1 MDKKMLF
8 VFNPCS
14 GKGQIKTKLFEIID
28 IFIKGGYEVLVHP
41 TQEPQDGYRKV
52 KELADEVDLVVCSGG
67 DGTLDEVVTA
77 LMEIE
82 REVPLGYIPAGS
94 TNDFANSLSIPKD
107 MVMAARAIV
116 EGECCPCDVGSFN
129 SDTFVYVAAFGMF
142 TDVSY
147 QTDQNLKNLL
157 GHVAYVLE
165 GAKRIFDIKAYRVK
179 AISGG
184 ECFEDE
190 YIYGMVSNSR
200 SIGGFKN
207 LTAKRDVQM
216 DDGLLEVTLIKR
228 PKNPLE
234 LNEILMAL
242 MTRVDNTELIVSFK
256 TDKIEME
263 FEEEIPWTLDGEF
276 GGVHKT
282 AQIEARK
289 HAMKIFL
296 QDQEEEE
303 PEEGEE

>member
-14 GKGQIKTKLFEIID
+14 GKGQIKTKLLEIID
-28 IFIKGGYEVLVHP
+28 IFVKGGYEVLVHP
-41 TQEPQDGYRKV
+41 TQEPQDGYRQV
-52 KELADEVDLVVCSGG
+52 KKFAQDVDLVVCSGG

-77 LMEIE
+77 LMEVE
-82 REVPLGYIPAGS
+82 KEVPLGYIPAGS

-107 MVMAARAIV
+107 MAQAARAIV
-116 EGECCPCDVGSFN
+116 EGKCYSCDVGSFN
-129 SDTFVYVAAFGMF
+129 EDTFVYVAAFGIF

-157 GHVAYVLE
+157 GHLAYVLE
-165 GAKRIFDIKAYRVK
+165 GTKRIFNVK
-179 AISGG
+179 TYHMKVTSNG
-184 ECFEDE
+184 ETFEDD

-200 SIGGFKN
+200 SVGGFKN

-228 PKNPLE
+228 PRNPLE
-234 LNEILMAL
+234 LNEILVAL
-242 MTRVDNTELIVSFK
+242 VTRVDNTDLIESFK
-256 TDKIEME
+256 TDHIVME
-263 FEEEIPWTLDGEF
+263 AEEEISWTLDGEF
-276 GGVHKT
+276 GGDHRI
-282 AQIEARK
+282 ARIGARK

-296 QDQEEEE
+296 KEDQKAE
-303 PEEGEE
+303 

>member
-14 GKGQIKTKLFEIID
+14 GKGQIKTKLLEIID
-28 IFIKGGYEVLVHP
+28 IFVKGGYEVLVHP
-41 TQEPQDGYRKV
+41 TQEPQDGYRQV
-52 KELADEVDLVVCSGG
+52 KKFAPDVDLVVCSGG

-77 LMEIE
+77 LMEVE
-82 REVPLGYIPAGS
+82 KEVPLGYIPAGS

-107 MVMAARAIV
+107 MAQAARAIV
-116 EGECCPCDVGSFN
+116 EGKCYSCDVGSFN
-129 SDTFVYVAAFGMF
+129 EDTFVYVAAFGIF

-157 GHVAYVLE
+157 GHLAYVLE
-165 GAKRIFDIKAYRVK
+165 GTKRIFNVK
-179 AISGG
+179 TYHMKVTSNG
-184 ECFEDE
+184 ETFEDD

-200 SIGGFKN
+200 SVGGFKN

-228 PKNPLE
+228 PRNPLE
-234 LNEILMAL
+234 LNEILVAL
-242 MTRVDNTELIVSFK
+242 VTQVDNTDLIESFK
-256 TDKIEME
+256 TDHILLEA
-263 FEEEIPWTLDGEF
+263 EEEISWTLDGEF
-276 GGVHKT
+276 GGDHRI
-282 AQIEARK
+282 AHIEARK

-296 QDQEEEE
+296 KEDQKAE
-303 PEEGEE
+303 

>member
-14 GKGQIKTKLFEIID
+14 GKGQIKTKLLEIID
-28 IFIKGGYEVLVHP
+28 IFVKGGYEVLVHP
-41 TQEPQDGYRKV
+41 TQEPQDGYRQV
-52 KELADEVDLVVCSGG
+52 KKFAQDVDLVVCSGG

-77 LMEIE
+77 LMEVE
-82 REVPLGYIPAGS
+82 KEVPLGYIPAGS

-107 MVMAARAIV
+107 MAQAARAIV
-116 EGECCPCDVGSFN
+116 EGKCYSCDVGSFN
-129 SDTFVYVAAFGMF
+129 EDTFVYVAAFGIF

-157 GHVAYVLE
+157 GHLAYVLE
-165 GAKRIFDIKAYRVK
+165 GTKRIFNVK
-179 AISGG
+179 TYHMKVTSNG
-184 ECFEDE
+184 ETFEDD

-200 SIGGFKN
+200 SVGGFKN

-228 PKNPLE
+228 PRNPLE
-234 LNEILMAL
+234 LNEILVAL
-242 MTRVDNTELIVSFK
+242 VTRVDNTNLIESFK
-256 TDKIEME
+256 TDHIVME
-263 FEEEIPWTLDGEF
+263 AEEEISWTLDGEF
-276 GGVHKT
+276 GGDHRI
-282 AQIEARK
+282 ARIEARK

-296 QDQEEEE
+296 KEDQKDE
-303 PEEGEE
+303 

>member
-14 GKGQIKTKLFEIID
+14 GKGQIKTKLLEIID
-28 IFIKGGYEVLVHP
+28 IFVKGGYEVLVHP
-41 TQEPQDGYRKV
+41 TQEPQDGYRQV
-52 KELADEVDLVVCSGG
+52 KKFAQDVDLVVCSGG

-77 LMEIE
+77 LMEVE
-82 REVPLGYIPAGS
+82 KEVPLGYIPAGS

-107 MVMAARAIV
+107 MAQAARAIV
-116 EGECCPCDVGSFN
+116 EGKCYSCDVGSFN
-129 SDTFVYVAAFGMF
+129 EDTFVYVAAFGIF

-157 GHVAYVLE
+157 GHLAYALE
-165 GAKRIFDIKAYRVK
+165 GTKRIFNVK
-179 AISGG
+179 TYHMKVTSNG
-184 ECFEDE
+184 ETFEDD

-200 SIGGFKN
+200 SVGGFKN

-228 PKNPLE
+228 PRNPLE
-234 LNEILMAL
+234 LNEILVAL
-242 MTRVDNTELIVSFK
+242 VTRVDNTDLIESFK
-256 TDKIEME
+256 TDHIVME
-263 FEEEIPWTLDGEF
+263 AEEEISWTLDGEF
-276 GGVHKT
+276 GGDHRS
-282 AQIEARK
+282 ARIEARK

-296 QDQEEEE
+296 KEDQKDE
-303 PEEGEE
+303 